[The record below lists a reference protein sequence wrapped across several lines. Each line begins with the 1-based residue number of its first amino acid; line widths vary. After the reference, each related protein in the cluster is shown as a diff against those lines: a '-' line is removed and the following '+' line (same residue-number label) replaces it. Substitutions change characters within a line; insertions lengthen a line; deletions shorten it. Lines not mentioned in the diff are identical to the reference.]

1 MNPIIKDLQEVAK
14 EEKISKFQSFFKT
27 GKGEYGEGDIFIG
40 ISVPENRKV
49 VKKHKNASLE
59 QIQELLQSKIHEHRL
74 CGLLIMVDQY
84 QKTKQKED
92 IFNFYLKNISRVN
105 NWDLVDSSA
114 DKIIGA
120 HIFQTDKHRLC
131 GLLIMVDQ
139 YQKTKQKEDI
149 FNFYLKNISRVNNW
163 DLVDSSADKIIGAH
177 IFQTDKKLI
186 YKLVESK
193 NLWERRI
200 AVISTFYFIKKGQFQ
215 DTLKIAEIL
224 LNDDEDLIHKA
235 VGWMLREMGKKGGM
249 EKLIEFLDK
258 NSQKMPR
265 TMLRYSIEK
274 LDEEQRRRYLNKK

>member
-14 EEKISKFQSFFKT
+14 EDKISKFQSFFKT
-27 GKGEYGEGDIFIG
+27 GKGEYGEGDLFIG
-40 ISVPENRKV
+40 ISVPETRKV

-84 QKTKQKED
+84 QKTKENEE

-114 DKIIGA
+114 EKIIGA
-120 HIFQTDKHRLC
+120 HIFQK
-131 GLLIMVDQ
+131 
-139 YQKTKQKEDI
+139 
-149 FNFYLKNISRVNNW
+149 
-163 DLVDSSADKIIGAH
+163 
-177 IFQTDKKLI
+177 DKKLI
-186 YKLVESK
+186 YELVQSK

-200 AVISTFYFIKKGQFQ
+200 AIISTFYFIKKRQFQ

-224 LNDDEDLIHKA
+224 LNDEEDLIHKA

>member
-114 DKIIGA
+114 DKIIG
-120 HIFQTDKHRLC
+120 
-131 GLLIMVDQ
+131 V
-139 YQKTKQKEDI
+139 
-149 FNFYLKNISRVNNW
+149 
-163 DLVDSSADKIIGAH
+163 H

>member
-14 EEKISKFQSFFKT
+14 EDKISKFQSFFKT
-27 GKGEYGEGDIFIG
+27 GKGEYGEGDLFIG
-40 ISVPENRKV
+40 ISVPETRKV

-84 QKTKQKED
+84 QKTKENEE

-114 DKIIGA
+114 EKIIGA
-120 HIFQTDKHRLC
+120 HIFQK
-131 GLLIMVDQ
+131 
-139 YQKTKQKEDI
+139 
-149 FNFYLKNISRVNNW
+149 
-163 DLVDSSADKIIGAH
+163 
-177 IFQTDKKLI
+177 DKKLI
-186 YKLVESK
+186 YELVQSK

-200 AVISTFYFIKKGQFQ
+200 AIISTFYFIKKGQFQ

>member
-40 ISVPENRKV
+40 ISVPETRKV
-49 VKKHKNASLE
+49 VKKHKNASFE
-59 QIQELLQSKIHEHRL
+59 QIQELLESKIHEHRL

-84 QKTKQKED
+84 QKGSDDKRRKMFE
-92 IFNFYLKNISRVN
+92 FYIKNISKVN

-120 HIFQTDKHRLC
+120 HIFQ
-131 GLLIMVDQ
+131 
-139 YQKTKQKEDI
+139 
-149 FNFYLKNISRVNNW
+149 KN
-163 DLVDSSADKIIGAH
+163 
-177 IFQTDKKLI
+177 KKLI
-186 YKLVESK
+186 YELVQSK
-193 NLWERRI
+193 KLWERRI
-200 AVISTFYFIKKGQFQ
+200 AIISTFYFIKKGQFQ

-274 LDEEQRRRYLNKK
+274 LDEKQRKKYLGKKDPSENTKN

>member
-1 MNPIIKDLQEVAK
+1 
-14 EEKISKFQSFFKT
+14 
-27 GKGEYGEGDIFIG
+27 
-40 ISVPENRKV
+40 
-49 VKKHKNASLE
+49 
-59 QIQELLQSKIHEHRL
+59 
-74 CGLLIMVDQY
+74 
-84 QKTKQKED
+84 
-92 IFNFYLKNISRVN
+92 
-105 NWDLVDSSA
+105 
-114 DKIIGA
+114 
-120 HIFQTDKHRLC
+120 
-131 GLLIMVDQ
+131 
-139 YQKTKQKEDI
+139 
-149 FNFYLKNISRVNNW
+149 VNNW

>member
-59 QIQELLQSKIHEHRL
+59 QIQELLQSKIHE
-74 CGLLIMVDQY
+74 
-84 QKTKQKED
+84 
-92 IFNFYLKNISRVN
+92 
-105 NWDLVDSSA
+105 
-114 DKIIGA
+114 
-120 HIFQTDKHRLC
+120 HRLC

>member
-49 VKKHKNASLE
+49 AKKHKGATFE
-59 QIQELLQSKIHEHRL
+59 QIQELLDSKVHEHRL

-84 QKTKQKED
+84 QKGSED
-92 IFNFYLKNISRVN
+92 KRRKIFEFYIKNISKVN

-120 HIFQTDKHRLC
+120 HIFQK
-131 GLLIMVDQ
+131 
-139 YQKTKQKEDI
+139 
-149 FNFYLKNISRVNNW
+149 
-163 DLVDSSADKIIGAH
+163 
-177 IFQTDKKLI
+177 DKKLI
-186 YKLVESK
+186 YELVQSK

-200 AVISTFYFIKKGQFQ
+200 AIISTFYFIKKRQFQ

-224 LNDDEDLIHKA
+224 LNDEEDLIHKA

-274 LDEEQRRRYLNKK
+274 LDEKQRKKYMGKKDPLENAKN

>member
-49 VKKHKNASLE
+49 AKKHKGATFE
-59 QIQELLQSKIHEHRL
+59 QIQELLDSKVHEHRL

-84 QKTKQKED
+84 QKGSED
-92 IFNFYLKNISRVN
+92 KRRKIFEFYIKNISKVN

-120 HIFQTDKHRLC
+120 HIFQK
-131 GLLIMVDQ
+131 
-139 YQKTKQKEDI
+139 
-149 FNFYLKNISRVNNW
+149 
-163 DLVDSSADKIIGAH
+163 
-177 IFQTDKKLI
+177 DKKLI
-186 YKLVESK
+186 YELVQSK

-200 AVISTFYFIKKGQFQ
+200 AIISTFYFIKKRQFQ

-224 LNDDEDLIHKA
+224 LNDEEDLIHKA

-274 LDEEQRRRYLNKK
+274 LDEKQRKKYMGKKDPSEKTKN

>member
-14 EEKISKFQSFFKT
+14 EDKISKFQSFFKT

-59 QIQELLQSKIHEHRL
+59 QIQELLQSKIHE
-74 CGLLIMVDQY
+74 
-84 QKTKQKED
+84 
-92 IFNFYLKNISRVN
+92 
-105 NWDLVDSSA
+105 
-114 DKIIGA
+114 
-120 HIFQTDKHRLC
+120 HRLC